1 MNVKNR
7 YALLFLITG
16 QVMIL
21 FGAMLKVQQN
31 SYTNFLFIAGLGL
44 SLVGAVIFVINMYHK
59 R

>member
-1 MNVKNR
+1 
-7 YALLFLITG
+7 
-16 QVMIL
+16 MIL